1 MLAARATR
9 RAMPSPPQY
18 THVTRRSYSA
28 GHFML
33 VIDDFPALAYV
44 KSVEGGFPKLNSTE
58 DAAGQSVP
66 RVKHR
71 TTLEFESITIEVG
84 LSQSVRLLKWIQ
96 DSWEGKFE
104 RHDGQIIHADQD
116 YKAQFVQTFYGALIE
131 EVTFPALDASSKES
145 GYLKVKLKPEKV
157 VLEKGDNASIR
168 SEHKQYQK
176 AWNASAFRLNLDNG
190 VDTRFVN
197 KIDSFTVKQGVKQVA
212 TGERRVA
219 EIEPTK
225 LEFPDLKV
233 TLSLA
238 HADGLFGWYQKTLGR
253 DLEKA
258 LKPDTE
264 HECPGSIEFLTPSRR
279 DTMLELSLEGVAIK
293 TFTIPKSEGNND
305 QIKRCVCDLSVE
317 SMKINP
323 DDFRMM
329 LE

>member
-9 RAMPSPPQY
+9 RAMPRPPQY
-18 THVTRRSYSA
+18 TAVTRRSYSA

-33 VIDDFPALAYV
+33 LIDGFPALAYV

-58 DAAGQSVP
+58 DAGGQTVP

-71 TTLEFESITIEVG
+71 TSLEFESITIEVG
-84 LSQSVRLLKWIQ
+84 ISQSVALLRWIQ
-96 DSWEGKFE
+96 RSWDEKFD
-104 RHDGQIIHADQD
+104 RQDGQIIHADQD

-131 EVTFPALDASSKES
+131 EVTFPALDASSKDS

-157 VLEKGDNASIR
+157 VLDRGDGKSIK
-168 SEHKQYQK
+168 SEYQRYQK
-176 AWNASAFRLNLDNG
+176 AWNSSAFRLNLDKDI
-190 VDTRFVN
+190 DTSFIN
-197 KIDSFTVKQGVKQVA
+197 KIDSFTIKQGVKQVA

-219 EIEPTK
+219 ELEPTK

-238 HADGLFGWYQKTLGR
+238 HADGLFAWYQKTVGR

-258 LKPDTE
+258 LKPETQQ
-264 HECPGSIEFLTPSRR
+264 ECTGSIEFLTPSRR
-279 DTMLELSLEGVAIK
+279 ETMLELSLTGVAIK
-293 TFTIPKSEGNND
+293 SFTIPKSEANND

-317 SMKINP
+317 SMKINEN
-323 DDFRMM
+323 DIRMM